1 MHSVIICVV
10 FSSTYMRCTRLCS
23 LNPGVTWM
31 LQLWDPNHFIASCPK
46 KGKPE
51 AGHHHSGRHKGKHEY
66 TSGKHKSKGSFDK
79 EALKKKYLQ
88 KAKVKECA
96 FFDSLSDLDHESN
109 DSSSFSSNENLE
121 RRVEDKLNELCFL
134 TDTTRGLYTMTF
146 GEDEVDNG
154 NKDTSDDSTFEVSLF
169 ADDLAAEVD
178 ELTGAL
184 ASHDKLLRF
193 VVC

>member
-1 MHSVIICVV
+1 
-10 FSSTYMRCTRLCS
+10 
-23 LNPGVTWM
+23 M